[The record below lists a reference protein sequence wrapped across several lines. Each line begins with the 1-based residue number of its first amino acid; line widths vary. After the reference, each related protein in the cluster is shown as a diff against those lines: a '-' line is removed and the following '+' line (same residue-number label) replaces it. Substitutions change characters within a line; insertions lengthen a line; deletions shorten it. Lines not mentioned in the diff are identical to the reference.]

1 MKIFSR
7 DKVWVWGL
15 GVIVVDI
22 ARFGSEVVSVDFGGC
37 SVLKVRFEME

>member
-22 ARFGSEVVSVDFGGC
+22 TRFGSEVVSVDFGGC
-37 SVLKVRFEME
+37 KSVRFEME